1 MNLDQSIHLQ
11 RRIHR
16 FAVMGILITGLL
28 VALATAIPMY
38 RHAYTLVSNSHMEGM
53 RAQAQAV
60 GQFLEKTTELARQI
74 ASRSA
79 VRDKLAE
86 YNRWE
91 ISLAEMAQFSAP
103 RIREAL
109 DQAGNIAGLV
119 RFDAEGNP
127 VLELGIALPDAAQAL
142 AGQDAIAT
150 RRTGPVSTAA
160 GPHLLVSAPIL
171 SRDGERVGTDVL
183 AFGLSQLQAP
193 LTRAHG
199 SLPQT
204 RLLVFNGESGTTVE
218 LGPSGDV
225 VHVFDATESVPA
237 YLLRAVDGPAGQQ
250 HVARSGPD
258 EMVFFTPIRE
268 MPGWSFAYS
277 IPASDFYRPVLWQI
291 LLPLSMIALLISAG
305 AVLTARTIRPMAER
319 VLQQARELAEL
330 GESRLLA
337 ASVFDASPQAV
348 LIMDASHR
356 IIEANRASV
365 RITGYSQ
372 SKLHGKPLCEA
383 LFHPD
388 KRASCD
394 ELLWK
399 RVDAHSGWQGE
410 TELLRCAGEVFPAWQ
425 SVTPVRDV
433 SGVIR
438 HYVCMFTDIGEKK
451 QAEERI
457 RHLAHHDPLTDLPN
471 RTLLTDRL
479 AHGLDRARRH
489 GTSLAVLFIDL
500 DRFKYV
506 NDSLG
511 HPVGDA
517 LLRIVADRFAAA
529 LREEDTLSR
538 IGGDEFVVIL
548 EDVGNADDAA
558 RVAQKLLD
566 ALQEPS
572 QVDGHD
578 LFIGASI
585 GISLFPTDGD
595 TIDTLVR
602 CADSA
607 MYRAKEVGRNTFQFF
622 TPEQAS
628 QSRER
633 FELERDLR
641 QAVERGELRLV
652 YQPQADCT
660 TGRVVGVEALVRWQH
675 PTRGLVPPDR
685 FIPLAEEVG
694 LIGKIGAWVLHT
706 ACAQAR
712 HWEEQGRELRVAVNL
727 SGQQISRDGLS
738 GLVRKILAETELSP
752 ERLELEITEGHL
764 LQRVEHC
771 IATLRDLKSLGVT
784 LAIDDFGTGYSSLSY
799 LKRLPVDRLKIDRSF
814 VEGIPDDR
822 DDAAIVATILSMA
835 RNLGLE
841 VIAEGVENDTQL
853 AHLRAARCSEYQ
865 GYLLSRP
872 VPPGELETLLDT
884 TT

>member
-1 MNLDQSIHLQ
+1 MNLDQSVHLQ

-38 RHAYTLVSNSHMEGM
+38 RHAYTLVSNSHMEGV

-60 GQFLEKTTELARQI
+60 GQYLEKATELARQI

-79 VRDKLAE
+79 VRDKLAQ

-91 ISLAEMAQFSAP
+91 ISLAEMVQFSAP

-109 DQAGNIAGLV
+109 DQAGNIAGMV
-119 RFDAEGNP
+119 RYDAEGNP

-142 AGQDAIAT
+142 ASPNAIAT
-150 RRTGPVSTAA
+150 RRTGPVTTAD
-160 GPHLLVSAPIL
+160 GHYLLVSAPIL
-171 SRDGERVGTDVL
+171 SREGELVGTDVL

-193 LTRAHG
+193 LTLAHG
-199 SLPQT
+199 SLPRT

-218 LGPSGDV
+218 LAATGAV
-225 VHVFDATESVPA
+225 LRIFDATESAPV
-237 YLLRAVDGPAGQQ
+237 YLRRAVDGPAGQQ
-250 HVARSGPD
+250 HVARNGPD
-258 EMVFFTPIRE
+258 DMVFYTAIRE

-277 IPASDFYRPVLWQI
+277 IQASDFYRPVLWQI
-291 LLPLSMIALLISAG
+291 LLPLSMIALLVSAG

-319 VLQQARELAEL
+319 ALQQARELAEL
-330 GESRLLA
+330 GESRQLA

-356 IIEANRASV
+356 IIEANRASIS
-365 RITGYSQ
+365 ITGYRHSE
-372 SKLHGKPLCEA
+372 LHGKPLCET
-383 LFHPD
+383 LFRPER
-388 KRASCD
+388 RASCD
-394 ELLWK
+394 EMLWQ
-399 RVDAHSGWQGE
+399 RVDAHNGWQGE
-410 TELLRCAGEVFPAWQ
+410 TELVRRSGEVFPAWQ
-425 SVTPVRDV
+425 SVTPVHDA

-438 HYVCMFTDIGEKK
+438 HYVCMFTDIGDEKR
-451 QAEERI
+451 AEERI
-457 RHLAHHDPLTDLPN
+457 RHLAHHDPLTELPN
-471 RTLLTDRL
+471 RALLTDRL

-489 GTSLAVLFIDL
+489 GTRLAVLFIDL
-500 DRFKYV
+500 DRFKYI

-511 HPVGDA
+511 HPVGDK
-517 LLRIVADRFAAA
+517 LLKVVADRFTTA

-548 EDVGNADDAA
+548 EDLGATDDAA
-558 RVAQKLLD
+558 RVAGKLLEVLETP
-566 ALQEPS
+566 LQVE
-572 QVDGHD
+572 GHE

-595 TIDTLVR
+595 SIDALVR

-607 MYRAKEVGRNTFQFF
+607 MYRAKEAGRNTFQFF
-622 TPEQAS
+622 TPEQARE
-628 QSRER
+628 SRER

-641 QAVERGELRLV
+641 QAVERGEFRLL
-652 YQPQADCT
+652 YQPQADCV
-660 TGRVVGVEALVRWQH
+660 TGRIVGVEALVRWQH
-675 PTRGLVPPDR
+675 PTRGLVSPDL
-685 FIPLAEEVG
+685 FIPVAEEVG
-694 LIGKIGAWVLHT
+694 FIGKIGAWVLHT
-706 ACAQAR
+706 ACSQAR
-712 HWEEQGRELRVAVNL
+712 RWEEEGHDLRIAVNL
-727 SGQQISRDGLS
+727 SGQQISRDGLVE
-738 GLVRKILAETELSP
+738 LVHDVLAKTGLSP
-752 ERLELEITEGHL
+752 ELLELEITEGHL

-771 IATLRDLKSLGVT
+771 ILTLRDLKSLGVT

-799 LKRLPVDRLKIDRSF
+799 LKKLPVDRLKIDRNF

-822 DDAAIVATILSMA
+822 DDVAIVATILSMA

-853 AHLRAARCSEYQ
+853 THLRNAHCTEYQ

-872 VPPGELETLLDT
+872 VPPAEVEALLDAVA
-884 TT
+884 

>member
-1 MNLDQSIHLQ
+1 MNLDQSVHLQ

-38 RHAYTLVSNSHMEGM
+38 RHAHTLVSSSHMEGV

-60 GQFLEKTTELARQI
+60 GQFLEKATELARQI

-79 VRDKLAE
+79 VRDKLVE

-109 DQAGNIAGLV
+109 DQAGNIAGMV

-142 AGQDAIAT
+142 AGQDPIAT
-150 RRTGPVSTAA
+150 RRTGPVATAA

-199 SLPQT
+199 SLPRT

-218 LGPSGDV
+218 LGPSGTV
-225 VHVFDATESVPA
+225 VRVFDTTESAPG
-237 YLLRAVDGPAGQQ
+237 YLRRAVDGPAGQQ
-250 HVARSGPD
+250 HVAQNGPD
-258 EMVFFTPIRE
+258 EIVFYTAIRE

-277 IPASDFYRPVLWQI
+277 IPATDFYRPVLWQI
-291 LLPLSMIALLISAG
+291 LLPLSMIALLVSAG

-319 VLQQARELAEL
+319 VLQQARDLAEL

-365 RITGYSQ
+365 RITGYGQ

-383 LFHPD
+383 LFRPE

-394 ELLWK
+394 ELLWQ
-399 RVDAHSGWQGE
+399 RVDAHNGWQGE
-410 TELLRCAGEVFPAWQ
+410 TELLRCSGEVFPAWQ
-425 SVTPVRDV
+425 SVTPVRDA

-438 HYVCMFTDIGEKK
+438 HYICMFTDIGEKK

-489 GTSLAVLFIDL
+489 GNSLAVLFIDL

-517 LLRIVADRFAAA
+517 LLRIVAERFATA

-548 EDVGNADDAA
+548 EELGGADDAA
-558 RVAQKLLD
+558 RVARKLLD
-566 ALQEPS
+566 ALETPS
-572 QVDGHD
+572 RVDGHD

-595 TIDTLVR
+595 SIDTLVR

-652 YQPQADCT
+652 YQPQADCA
-660 TGRVVGVEALVRWQH
+660 TGRIVGVEALVRWQH

-685 FIPLAEEVG
+685 FIPLAEEIG
-694 LIGKIGAWVLHT
+694 LISKIGAWVLNA
-706 ACAQAR
+706 ACAQAYQ
-712 HWEEQGRELRVAVNL
+712 WEKQGRSLRIAVNL
-727 SGQQISRDGLS
+727 SGQQISRDGLVE
-738 GLVRKILAETELSP
+738 LVREVLGTTGLSSTQ
-752 ERLELEITEGHL
+752 LELEITEGHL
-764 LQRVEHC
+764 LQRVEQC

-799 LKRLPVDRLKIDRSF
+799 LKKLPVDRLKIDRSF

-822 DDAAIVATILSMA
+822 DDVAIVATILSMA
-835 RNLGLE
+835 RNLGLD
-841 VIAEGVENDTQL
+841 VIAEGVENETQL
-853 AHLRAARCSEYQ
+853 AHLRDARCAEYQ

-872 VPPGELETLLDT
+872 VSPAELEALLDAT
-884 TT
+884 T